1 MFAIN
6 RFSSWKHA
14 DTARKLARIVLGSF
28 IYAAGFQFFLY
39 QNAIPTGGITGLA
52 MTINYLTRIPVGALV
67 IVMNIPI
74 FLVAWRE
81 LGGRYILGSLIGM
94 ILSSVFVDLLAVT
107 QVNLTT
113 DPLLACVFGGVVEG
127 LGLGVVYSTGAT
139 TGGVDNIAKLL
150 RRRYQHINL
159 STLILIFDVC
169 IVITFA
175 VVFRLYDS
183 AMYGIISMFIVS
195 KSVDLVLYGGASS
208 KMCYI
213 ISDESERVKEAIVSQ
228 LNRGVTVIHGEGA
241 YSGMPKQVLLCV
253 VKRQQVMAL
262 RTIVQASDE
271 KAFMFF
277 TDARDVYGEGFMNLY
292 STD

>member
-1 MFAIN
+1 
-6 RFSSWKHA
+6 
-14 DTARKLARIVLGSF
+14 
-28 IYAAGFQFFLY
+28 
-39 QNAIPTGGITGLA
+39 
-52 MTINYLTRIPVGALV
+52 MTINYLTRIPVGVLV

-74 FLVAWRE
+74 FLVAWRV

-94 ILSSVFVDLLAVT
+94 ILSSVFVDLLAIT
-107 QVNLTT
+107 QVNLTA
-113 DPLLACVFGGVVEG
+113 DPILACVFGGVVEG
-127 LGLGVVYSTGAT
+127 IGLGVVYSTGAT

-150 RRRYQHINL
+150 RRKYQHINL
-159 STLILIFDVC
+159 STLILMFDVC

-213 ISDESERVKEAIVSQ
+213 ISDESERVKTAIVSQ

-241 YSGMPKQVLLCV
+241 YSGLPKQVLLCV

>member
-1 MFAIN
+1 MILRLKNA
-6 RFSSWKHA
+6 K
-14 DTARKLARIVLGSF
+14 DLGKLLRIIAGSF
-28 IYAAGFQFFLY
+28 LYALGFQFFLY
-39 QNAIPTGGITGLA
+39 HNAIPTGGVTGLA
-52 MTINYLTRIPVGALV
+52 MIVNYLTRIPVGVLI
-67 IVMNIPI
+67 IVMNVPI
-74 FLVAWRE
+74 FLVAWHV

-94 ILSSVFVDLLAVT
+94 ILSSVFVDLLAMT
-107 QVNLTT
+107 PINLTRE
-113 DPLLACVFGGVVEG
+113 PILASVFAGVIEGFG
-127 LGLGVVYSTGAT
+127 LGLVYSTGAT

-175 VVFRLYDS
+175 IVFKRFDS
-183 AMYGIISMFIVS
+183 AMYGIISMFLVS
-195 KSVDLVLYGGASS
+195 KSVDFVLYGAVTS
-208 KMCYI
+208 KLCYI
-213 ISDESERVKEAIVSQ
+213 ISDESERVKNAIVSQ

-241 YSGMPKQVLLCV
+241 YSGLPKQVLMCV

-271 KAFMFF
+271 KAFMIF

>member
-1 MFAIN
+1 M
-6 RFSSWKHA
+6 
-14 DTARKLARIVLGSF
+14 IV
-28 IYAAGFQFFLY
+28 
-39 QNAIPTGGITGLA
+39 
-52 MTINYLTRIPVGALV
+52 NYLTRIPVGVLV
-67 IVMNIPI
+67 ILMNVPI
-74 FLVAWRE
+74 FLVAWHV

-94 ILSSVFVDLLAVT
+94 VLSSVFVDLLAVT
-107 QVNLTT
+107 SVNLTRE
-113 DPLLACVFGGVVEG
+113 PMLACVFAGVIEG

-150 RRRYQHINL
+150 RRRWQHINL
-159 STLILIFDVC
+159 STLILMFDVC
-169 IVITFA
+169 IVLTFA
-175 VVFRLYDS
+175 IVFKKYDS
-183 AMYGIISMFIVS
+183 AMYGIISMFPVS
-195 KSVDLVLYGGASS
+195 KSVDFVLYGAVTS

-213 ISDESERVKEAIVSQ
+213 ISDESERVKNAIVSQ

-241 YSGMPKQVLLCV
+241 YSGLPKQVLLCV

-271 KAFMFF
+271 KAFLIF

>member
-1 MFAIN
+1 MI
-6 RFSSWKHA
+6 
-14 DTARKLARIVLGSF
+14 GSL
-28 IYAAGFQFFLY
+28 IYAAGFQFLLY
-39 QNAIPTGGITGLA
+39 HNAVPTGGFTGLS
-52 MTINYLTRIPVGALV
+52 MTINYLTRIPVGVLTIA
-67 IVMNIPI
+67 MNIPV
-74 FLVAWRE
+74 FCVAYRV
-81 LGGRYILGSLIGM
+81 LGGRYILGSLLGM
-94 ILSSVFVDLLAVT
+94 LISSIFVDLFAATGVS
-107 QVNLTT
+107 LTS

-127 LGLGVVYSTGAT
+127 FGLGLVYSTGAT

-150 RRRYQHINL
+150 RRRWQHIHL

-169 IVITFA
+169 VVLVFA
-175 VVFRLYDS
+175 VVFKKYDS
-183 AMYGIISMFIVS
+183 AMYGIIAMFLCS
-195 KSVDLVLYGGASS
+195 KAVDFVLYGAVTS

-213 ISDESERVKEAIVSQ
+213 ISDESERVKTAIVSK

-241 YSGMPKQVLLCV
+241 YSGLPKQVLLCV

-271 KAFMFF
+271 KAFMIF